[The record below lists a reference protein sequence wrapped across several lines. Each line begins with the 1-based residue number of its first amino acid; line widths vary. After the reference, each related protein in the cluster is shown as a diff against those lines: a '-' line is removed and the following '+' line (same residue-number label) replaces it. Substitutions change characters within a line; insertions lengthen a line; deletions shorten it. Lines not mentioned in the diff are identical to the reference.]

1 MMHRILLLALAANVA
16 AAEAQ
21 WQHFSTAKGD
31 LPMPWEATE
40 QTAAIVADF
49 DGDGLNDFAIA
60 CRKVAPSV
68 LWYRRTANG
77 WSGRG
82 WQSGRRTRRRSS
94 GSGCRS
100 PDWNTRARPGG

>member
-82 WQSGRRTRRRSS
+82 WQSGWGSGWRRGRRS
-94 GSGCRS
+94 CRQQ
-100 PDWNTRARPGG
+100 